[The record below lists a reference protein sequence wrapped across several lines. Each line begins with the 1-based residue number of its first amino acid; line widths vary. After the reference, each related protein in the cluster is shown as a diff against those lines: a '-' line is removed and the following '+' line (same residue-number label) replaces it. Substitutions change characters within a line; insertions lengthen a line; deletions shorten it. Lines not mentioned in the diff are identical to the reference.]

1 MTPNEV
7 QNRITQLLQ
16 GSDGLSASNL
26 AKILKLTK
34 TEINSNL
41 YKGKGRIYVSEG
53 DSPPI
58 WRVFGSGS
66 KVTPAAKQKY
76 LTRKI
81 DGQIHID
88 FAGGDWE
95 LEIGMADLSRNDPI
109 AVVERLGERKRL
121 ILVSHQVVSEEET
134 KLFEEHKKVPDA
146 AIAIASSVLVWE
158 IFQSLDLLEPDGF
171 DFEKSISEVFLSIS
185 AHARLSN

>member
-1 MTPNEV
+1 MTQNEV
-7 QNRITQLLQ
+7 HIRITQLLQ

-34 TEINSNL
+34 TEVNSNL
-41 YKGKGRIYVSEG
+41 YKGKGKIFVSEG

-58 WRVFGSGS
+58 WRMFSSES

-109 AVVERLGERKRL
+109 AVVERMGERKRL
-121 ILVSHQVVSEEET
+121 ILVSHQVVSEEEIE
-134 KLFEEHKKVPDA
+134 LFEEHRKVPDS

-158 IFQSLDLLEPDGF
+158 IFQSLELLEPDSF
-171 DFEKSISEVFLSIS
+171 NFEKSISEVFLSIS
-185 AHARLSN
+185 AHARMTS